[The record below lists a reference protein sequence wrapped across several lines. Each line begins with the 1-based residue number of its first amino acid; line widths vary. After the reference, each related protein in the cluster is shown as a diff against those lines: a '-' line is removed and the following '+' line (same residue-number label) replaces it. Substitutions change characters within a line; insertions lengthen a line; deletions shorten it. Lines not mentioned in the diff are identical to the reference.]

1 MIFSG
6 YMHNTGFAQYCIYTI
21 LLGHMVI
28 LFLVF
33 KGISIL
39 LSIVA
44 VSVYIPTKSS
54 GVFPFLHVLS
64 SIYCLQIFLMMD
76 ILMDV
81 RLYLI
86 VVLICISLIM
96 MLLTLKEL
104 HQSERGVL
112 SHSHQHYLVYNYFFS
127 PSTFPAAKT

>member
-44 VSVYIPTKSS
+44 AAVYIPTNRAR
-54 GVFPFLHVLS
+54 GFPFLHTLS
-64 SIYCLQIFLMMD
+64 SIYCFRFFDDGHSDRCEEITYCSFD
-76 ILMDV
+76 
-81 RLYLI
+81 
-86 VVLICISLIM
+86 
-96 MLLTLKEL
+96 L
-104 HQSERGVL
+104 HL
-112 SHSHQHYLVYNYFFS
+112 SNNEQC
-127 PSTFPAAKT
+127 